1 MELIV
6 PVQEEKCMIL
16 KSVKISHKV
25 QFVIGLA
32 LLVFIAFAVVTISMG
47 NDQIRTLEEIY
58 SGKMVPLDDLRKI
71 QLLLREIEYRMA
83 AVVANMVAPIGS
95 GEHLKMSAA
104 EIDRLWSDVKK
115 RMTDATLKNEI
126 ADFEK
131 GYAGFKD
138 LAARLQEAYFN
149 ADTQKVSDLVND
161 FYDYKPLLYKS
172 IDKMAATQEQTVK
185 AYNSERTKTV
195 STINRTVV
203 LLSLVLGAVFLFFG
217 IVIIRSISLPIDRT
231 VETIQE
237 IARGNGDLT
246 KRLAVDS
253 KDEMGNLAGW
263 FNVFIE
269 GLQSMVRGVLDV
281 TRNVAATSTDI
292 KRSSKLV
299 QDSAKIQM
307 EAIETTSTS
316 IEEMSSSI
324 KTVASDLGELQKF
337 TEGASASSYEMSAA
351 VVEIANHAGE
361 LDNLTDKTGSSIN
374 QIAASIKQVAG
385 SVETLFRETEDVS
398 ATMVEMSRTIREIGS
413 YSKEQA
419 VLSDTV
425 REHASALG
433 LSAVKRTMD
442 GIARIRE
449 EVFSISGFVGN
460 LGSRSKE
467 IEKIVVVINEIAD
480 TTTLLSLNASILAA
494 QAGEHGKGFAVV
506 AGEIKGLAD
515 RTAQSTRE
523 IETLIKQVQK
533 QVVEAERS
541 TQLGLERVEEGVQL
555 SRDAE
560 GALNKIVESSK
571 QSLDMAKKIERAIEE
586 QSKGVNQVTENIQRV
601 NSMVQGIKKASD
613 EQSTASDDILRS
625 TEQERDYSQMLKR
638 SVSQQSQEIA
648 GLSKEVSEAS
658 QRMKAIADAMDEQK
672 KTIMNI
678 VMAIQT
684 IMEQSEKNVDH
695 AEELNGIVRNLET
708 QGVSLTKQVGSFK
721 V

>member
-1 MELIV
+1 MF
-6 PVQEEKCMIL
+6 L
-16 KSVKISHKV
+16 KSMKISHKV
-25 QFVIGLA
+25 QFVISLA
-32 LLVFIAFAVVTISMG
+32 LLVFIAFAILTISMG
-47 NDQIRTLEEIY
+47 NNQILTLEEIY

-71 QLLLREIEYRMA
+71 QLLLREVEYRMA
-83 AVVANMVAPIGS
+83 AVVADMVAPIGS
-95 GEHLKMSAA
+95 GEHLKMSVA
-104 EIDRLWSDVKK
+104 EIDRLWSGVKT
-115 RMTDATLKNEI
+115 RMNDATLKNEI

-131 GYAGFKD
+131 GYGGFKE
-138 LAARLQEAYFN
+138 LAVRLQAAYFS
-149 ADTQKVSDLVND
+149 AETEKVAELVNE

-172 IDKMAATQEQTVK
+172 IDKMAATQEQAVK
-185 AYNSERTKTV
+185 AFNIERTKTV

-203 LLSLVLGAVFLFFG
+203 TLSVVLGAVFLFFG
-217 IVIIRSISLPIDRT
+217 IVIIRSISLPINKT

-246 KRLAVDS
+246 KRLDIRS

-269 GLQSMVRGVLDV
+269 GLQSMVRGVLAV
-281 TRNVAATSTDI
+281 TKNVSTTSTDI

-299 QDSAKIQM
+299 QESAKIQM

-324 KTVASDLGELQKF
+324 RTVASDLEELQKF
-337 TEGASASSYEMSAA
+337 TEGASAASYEMSAA

-361 LDNLTDKTGSSIN
+361 LDNLTDSTGSSIN
-374 QIAASIKQVAG
+374 QIAASIKQVAN
-385 SVETLFRETEDVS
+385 SVETLFGETEDVS
-398 ATMVEMSRTIREIGS
+398 ATMVQMTRTIREIGS

-425 REHASALG
+425 QEHASKLG
-433 LSAVKRTMD
+433 LSAVKKTMD

-449 EVFSISGFVGN
+449 EVFSIAGFVGD
-460 LGSRSKE
+460 LGTRSKE
-467 IEKIVVVINEIAD
+467 IEKIVEVINEIAD

-523 IETLIKQVQK
+523 IEALVKQVQK
-533 QVVEAERS
+533 QVVDAERS
-541 TQLGLERVEEGVQL
+541 TKLGLERVEEGVQL
-555 SRDAE
+555 SRAAE

-571 QSLDMAKKIERAIEE
+571 TSLDMAKKIERAIEE

-613 EQSTASDDILRS
+613 EQSTASVDILKA
-625 TEQERDYSQMLKR
+625 TEQERNYSRLLKK

-648 GLSKEVSEAS
+648 GLSKEVAEAS
-658 QRMKAIADAMDEQK
+658 QRMKAIAAAMDEQK
-672 KTIMNI
+672 ETVANI

-684 IMEQSEKNVDH
+684 IMEQSENNVSH
-695 AEELNGIVRNLET
+695 AEELDGIVLNLET
-708 QGVSLTKQVGSFK
+708 QGASLTKQIGSFK